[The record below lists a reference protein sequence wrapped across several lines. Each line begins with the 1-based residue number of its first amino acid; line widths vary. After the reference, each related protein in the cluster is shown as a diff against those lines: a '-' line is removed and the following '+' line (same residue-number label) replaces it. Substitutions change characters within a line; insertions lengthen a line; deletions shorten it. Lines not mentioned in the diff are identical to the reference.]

1 MSSIN
6 TVSTNTASINTASI
20 NTMNKNNPVSPE
32 PLAGQKIA
40 ELRRRLPELLA
51 RPHTSGQ
58 VLDCAQ
64 RFADYL
70 STQDDHPL
78 FDAQARTALI
88 AFCQRNALETKLER
102 ELGQNAFSL
111 RRFDY
116 NQNRYEAWKPLGLVV
131 HITPSNAEL
140 LPFMAVIESL
150 LVGNINWLRPS
161 SSDKG
166 FSSQLLAEFLAHD
179 ISGDLADRVAVLPL
193 PVTQLAELLSQADAV
208 SAWGSDA
215 SLASI
220 RAQLPTG
227 CRWIDW
233 GHRISF
239 AWLRPDAIDDT
250 QLDALADD
258 ICRHDQ
264 QACSSPQCLL
274 VDSDDPD
281 VLRHIGQRMAV
292 ALQRRS
298 GLHPA
303 LQPDIQEFAE
313 MTTQAAFQQLDFAF
327 TQVRGE
333 VWQADGWRVIWR
345 HEEELATSPLFR
357 TLQVRP
363 APRQRLCSILQPWRH
378 YLQSCAL
385 MTHQEDI
392 TGMSHVLFAAG
403 ISRITPAGQMHDGY
417 SGEPHDGVYALSR
430 LTKRVSVSLAPG
442 LMAGCAH
449 LDIPPSR
456 PYGLENLPVM
466 TKTDFHALVANEKAR
481 LFFRSGG
488 SSGEPKLAA
497 YSYHDYHRQMQA
509 AADGVFA
516 SGIEPA
522 SDRVMNLLYGGKLY
536 GGMMSFFTIL
546 DKLGVAQYPMGGP
559 ADNDFS
565 EIADFIVQQRINT
578 LVGMPS
584 TLHRLFL
591 NEETKLRQ
599 YGGIRKLFSGGEHLN
614 MSQRTF
620 LTSFGVTL
628 IRSAIYG
635 SVDAGPVGHGC
646 AASEDGVFHL
656 MADTQWLEILNV
668 DNDQP
673 VAEGETGRLIFT
685 SRHREAQPIQR
696 YDLGDL
702 GCWVNQP
709 CSCGLSSPRFRL
721 MGRNGALLRIG
732 SIFFN
737 LADLS
742 ETLALPVQW
751 LIEHDSDG
759 IDNIQLWVDYSD
771 PDTVRQRLLQDAKI
785 AEVVNGNLLNLEV
798 ISVSATEFRRNAHSG
813 KSPLFID
820 LRKY

>member
-1 MSSIN
+1 MSSMN
-6 TVSTNTASINTASI
+6 TVSV
-20 NTMNKNNPVSPE
+20 NKIDTRISAE
-32 PLAGQKIA
+32 QATEQKIA
-40 ELRRRLPELLA
+40 NLRERLPELLA
-51 RPHTSGQ
+51 HPHSSEQ
-58 VLDCAQ
+58 VLACAQ

-70 STQDDHPL
+70 SGLDKHPL
-78 FDAQARTALI
+78 FDAKAREALI
-88 AFCQRNALETKLER
+88 AFCQRETLQTKLER

-116 NQNRYEAWKPLGLVV
+116 NENRYESWKPLGLVV

-140 LPFMAVIESL
+140 LPFMAVIESM

-166 FSSQLLAEFLAHD
+166 FSTQLLAEFLAHD

-193 PVTQLAELLSQADAV
+193 PVTQLAELFVQADAV

-215 SLASI
+215 ALESI
-220 RAQLPTG
+220 RAQLPSG

-239 AWLRPDAIDDT
+239 AWLNPDATDDA

-258 ICRHDQ
+258 VCCYDQ
-264 QACSSPQCLL
+264 QACSSPQSLL

-281 VLRHIGQRMAV
+281 VLRSIGQRMAA

-303 LQPDIQEFAE
+303 LKPDVQEAAE
-313 MTTQAAFQQLDFAF
+313 ITTQTAFQDLDFAF

-333 VWQADGWRVIWR
+333 IWRADGWRVIWR
-345 HEEELATSPLFR
+345 HEEELAASPLFR
-357 TLQVRP
+357 TLQIRP
-363 APRQRLCSILQPWRH
+363 APRQRLSSILLPWRNH
-378 YLQSCAL
+378 LQSCAL
-385 MTHQEDI
+385 ITHQEYI
-392 TGMSHVLFAAG
+392 AEMSHALFAAG
-403 ISRITPAGQMHDGY
+403 VSRITPPGQMHDGY

-430 LTKRVSVSLAPG
+430 LTKRVSVSLAPH
-442 LMAGCAH
+442 LMANCAH

-456 PYGLENLPVM
+456 PHGLENLPVLN
-466 TKTDFHALVANEKAR
+466 KTDFHALVPNEKSR
-481 LFFRSGG
+481 LFFLSGG

-497 YSYHDYHRQMQA
+497 YSYQDYHRQMQA

-516 SGIEPA
+516 SGLEPA
-522 SDRVMNLLYGGKLY
+522 TDKVMNLLYGGKLY

-546 DKLGVAQYPMGGP
+546 DKLDVAQYPMGGP

-565 EIADFIVQQRINT
+565 EIADFIVNQRVNT

-599 YGGIRKLFSGGEHLN
+599 YGGIRKLFLGGEHVN
-614 MSQRTF
+614 KSQRAF
-620 LTSFGVTL
+620 LTSFGVNL
-628 IRSAIYG
+628 IRSTIYG
-635 SVDAGPVGHGC
+635 SVDAGPVGHAC
-646 AASEDGVFHL
+646 TASEDGVFHL
-656 MADTQWLEILNV
+656 MANTQWLEILNK

-673 VAEGETGRLIFT
+673 VADSETGRLIFT
-685 SRHREAQPIQR
+685 SLHREAQPIQR

-702 GCWVNQP
+702 GYWINQP

-721 MGRNGALLRIG
+721 MGRHGSLLRVG
-732 SIFFN
+732 SIFVN
-737 LADLS
+737 LADFS
-742 ETLALPVQW
+742 EQLGLPVQW
-751 LIEHDSDG
+751 IIDHNSDG
-759 IDNIQLWVDYSD
+759 IDCVRLLADHSD
-771 PDTVRQRLLQDAKI
+771 PTEVRQHLLQDAKF
-785 AEVVNGNLLNLEV
+785 AEVVNGNLLNLDV
-798 ISVSATEFRRNAHSG
+798 VSTPATEFQRNTHCG
-813 KSPLFID
+813 KTPLFID

>member
-1 MSSIN
+1 MSSVN
-6 TVSTNTASINTASI
+6 TVSVSS
-20 NTMNKNNPVSPE
+20 MNNPISPE
-32 PLAGQKIA
+32 PLAGQNIA
-40 ELRRRLPELLA
+40 KLRERLPELLA
-51 RPHTSGQ
+51 HPHTSEQ

-70 STQDDHPL
+70 SNLDDHPL
-78 FDAQARTALI
+78 FDAQTRKALS
-88 AFCQRNALETKLER
+88 AFCQRQALEAKLER
-102 ELGQNAFSL
+102 ELGKNAFSL

-116 NQNRYEAWKPLGLVV
+116 DQNRYEAWKPLGLVV
-131 HITPSNAEL
+131 HITPSNAAL

-161 SSDKG
+161 SSDNG

-193 PVTQLAELLSQADAV
+193 PVTQLAELLNQADAV
-208 SAWGSDA
+208 SAWGGDY

-239 AWLRPDAIDDT
+239 AWLSPEAIDDT
-250 QLDALADD
+250 LLDALADD
-258 ICRHDQ
+258 ICRFDQ

-274 VDSDDPD
+274 VDSDDPN
-281 VLRHIGQRMAV
+281 VLQHVGQRMAA

-298 GLHPA
+298 ELHPA
-303 LQPDIQEFAE
+303 LKPDMQEAAE
-313 MTTQAAFQQLDFAF
+313 ITTQTAFQQLDLSF
-327 TQVRGE
+327 TQVNGE

-345 HEEELATSPLFR
+345 HEEELAASPLFR

-363 APRQRLCSILQPWRH
+363 APRQRLCSILQPWRNH
-378 YLQSCAL
+378 LQTCAL
-385 MTHQEDI
+385 MTRQESI
-392 TGMSHVLFAAG
+392 TGMSHALFAAG

-430 LTKRVSVSLAPG
+430 LTKRVSVSLAPD

-449 LDIPPSR
+449 LDISPSR
-456 PYGLENLPVM
+456 PRGLENLPVM
-466 TKTDFHALVANEKAR
+466 NKADFHALVPNEKSR

-497 YSYHDYHRQMQA
+497 YSYQDYHRQMQA

-516 SGIEPA
+516 SGLEPA
-522 SDRVMNLLYGGKLY
+522 TDRVMNLLYGGKLY

-559 ADNDFS
+559 ADNDFR

-591 NEETKLRQ
+591 NEEAKLRQ
-599 YGGIRKLFSGGEHLN
+599 YGGIRKLFLGGEHLN
-614 MSQRTF
+614 MSQRHF
-620 LTSFGVTL
+620 LTGFGVTL
-628 IRSAIYG
+628 IRSTIYG
-635 SVDAGPVGHGC
+635 TVDAGPVGHGC

-673 VAEGETGRLIFT
+673 AADGETGRLVFT
-685 SRHREAQPIQR
+685 SLHREAQPVQR

-702 GCWVNQP
+702 GCWINQP
-709 CSCGLSSPRFRL
+709 CSCGLSSPHFRL
-721 MGRNGALLRIG
+721 MGRSGALLRVG
-732 SIFFN
+732 SIFVN

-742 ETLALPVQW
+742 QQLGLPVQW
-751 LIEHDSDG
+751 IIEHDSNGVDS
-759 IDNIQLWVDYSD
+759 IQLLVDGSD
-771 PDTVRQRLLQDAKI
+771 PAAVRRRLLQDAKL
-785 AEVVNGNLLNLEV
+785 AEVVNGNLLNLDV
-798 ISVSATEFRRNAHSG
+798 ISTPATQFRQNMHSG
-813 KSPLFID
+813 KSPLFIE

>member
-1 MSSIN
+1 MSSVN
-6 TVSTNTASINTASI
+6 TVSVNS
-20 NTMNKNNPVSPE
+20 MNNPIFPE
-32 PLAGQKIA
+32 QLTGQSIA
-40 ELRRRLPELLA
+40 KLRERLPELLA
-51 RPHTSGQ
+51 RPHTSEQ

-70 STQDDHPL
+70 SNLDDHPL
-78 FDAQARTALI
+78 FDAQARKALS
-88 AFCQRNALETKLER
+88 AFCQRQALETKLER
-102 ELGQNAFSL
+102 ELGKNAFSL

-116 NQNRYEAWKPLGLVV
+116 DQNRYEAWKPLGLVV
-131 HITPSNAEL
+131 HITPSNAAL

-161 SSDKG
+161 SSDNG

-193 PVTQLAELLSQADAV
+193 PVTQLAELLNQADAV
-208 SAWGSDA
+208 SAWGGDY

-220 RAQLPTG
+220 RTQLPTG

-239 AWLRPDAIDDT
+239 AWLSPEAIDDT
-250 QLDALADD
+250 LLDALADD
-258 ICRHDQ
+258 ICRFDQ

-274 VDSDDPD
+274 VDSDDPN
-281 VLRHIGQRMAV
+281 VLQHVGQRMAA
-292 ALQRRS
+292 ALKRRS

-303 LQPDIQEFAE
+303 LKPDIQEAAE
-313 MTTQAAFQQLDFAF
+313 ITTQTAFQQLDLSF
-327 TQVRGE
+327 TQVNGE

-345 HEEELATSPLFR
+345 HEEELAASPLFR

-363 APRQRLCSILQPWRH
+363 APRQRLCSILQPWRNH
-378 YLQSCAL
+378 LQTCAL
-385 MTHQEDI
+385 MTRQESI
-392 TGMSHVLFAAG
+392 TGMSHALFAAG

-430 LTKRVSVSLAPG
+430 LTKRVSVSLAPD

-449 LDIPPSR
+449 LDISPSR
-456 PYGLENLPVM
+456 PHGLENLPVM
-466 TKTDFHALVANEKAR
+466 NKSDFHALVPNEKSR

-497 YSYHDYHRQMQA
+497 YSYQDYHRQMQA

-522 SDRVMNLLYGGKLY
+522 TDRVMNLLYGGKLY

-591 NEETKLRQ
+591 NEEAKLRQ
-599 YGGIRKLFSGGEHLN
+599 YGGIRKLFLGGEHLN
-614 MSQRTF
+614 MSQRHF
-620 LTSFGVTL
+620 LTGFGVTL
-628 IRSAIYG
+628 IRSTIYG
-635 SVDAGPVGHGC
+635 TVDAGPVGHGC

-656 MADTQWLEILNV
+656 MADTQWLEILNI

-673 VAEGETGRLIFT
+673 VADGETGRLVFT
-685 SRHREAQPIQR
+685 SLHREAQPVQR

-702 GCWVNQP
+702 GCWINQP

-721 MGRNGALLRIG
+721 KGRSGALLRVG
-732 SIFFN
+732 SIFVN

-742 ETLALPVQW
+742 QQLGLPVQW
-751 LIEHDSDG
+751 IIEHDSNG
-759 IDNIQLWVDYSD
+759 IDSIQLLVDGSD
-771 PDTVRQRLLQDAKI
+771 PAAVRWRLLQDAKL
-785 AEVVNGNLLNLEV
+785 AEVVNGNLLNLDV
-798 ISVSATEFRRNAHSG
+798 ISTPAIQFRQNMHSG